1 MALEEKRSV
10 ADSRSGELQ
19 YREFWEGNLQKME
32 EISTRIEKTL
42 LRLEKK
48 YVDFEESYDELT
60 GTIDLL
66 LSIYGSYNNL
76 QGAEYLLKLKAC
88 LVEYRRRHTHEGIR
102 FNVLYY
108 LHAKVKELRG
118 GSLDG
123 FPRLKH
129 SLPEKTKPPVEPGG
143 FVPTHRW
150 ITFARHGAWFIL
162 PYNGV
167 ELVTREQAMLV
178 DEVPGGRQYLARGD
192 VTYPVI
198 DSILPRESDRGEP
211 PACYIITGGSC
222 YAASSPGRRI
232 LARRDVIRG
241 RLRGYAMS
249 GGKYIRLFG
258 KNHVWLGN

>member
-1 MALEEKRSV
+1 MVQADTI
-10 ADSRSGELQ
+10 ATDSRLVGLQ

-32 EISTRIEKTL
+32 DISTRIEKTL

-60 GTIDLL
+60 GSIDLL

-88 LVEYRRRHTHEGIR
+88 LVDYRHRHTHEGIR

-118 GSLDG
+118 GSLEA
-123 FPRLKH
+123 FPRMKH
-129 SLPEKTKPPVEPGG
+129 SLPEKTEPPVGAGE

-162 PYNGV
+162 PYDTV
-167 ELVTREQAMLV
+167 DIVPRERAMLV
-178 DEVPGGRQYLARGD
+178 NEVPAGSQYMAHGD
-192 VTYPVI
+192 ATYPVI
-198 DSILPRESDRGEP
+198 DSIPPRERDRGEQ
-211 PACYIITGGSC
+211 PACYIITGGKC

-232 LARRDVIRG
+232 LAGKDVIGG
-241 RLRGYAMS
+241 RLRTYAMS
-249 GGKYIRLFG
+249 GDKYIRLFG